1 MQGAQRPRPFNFDKS
16 GCGLE
21 SSNMRWAFVHLALIL
36 WHVICFLY
44 KKIITLL
51 REKTLIMET
60 INFTENVQVTIPTG
74 DLSLLRSIAK
84 RMGWIVKR
92 PRKSGIEKGLE
103 DVKNGNVFHANNPVD
118 LVNQILG

>member
-1 MQGAQRPRPFNFDKS
+1 
-16 GCGLE
+16 
-21 SSNMRWAFVHLALIL
+21 
-36 WHVICFLY
+36 
-44 KKIITLL
+44 
-51 REKTLIMET
+51 MET
-60 INFTENVQVTIPTG
+60 IEFTENVQVTIPTG